1 MPESADADKSP
12 FRQHLLAAYAAQAAN
27 DGSQA
32 LQSFRAA
39 LALAPDDAE
48 ARCGY
53 ALQLHDM
60 SDPEASLALQ
70 QALTLSPRRID
81 LLYAWAENCL
91 ERQRPHEGE
100 AALRAALNGGLG
112 QARLTFA
119 LAELCAAQ
127 GNVTEAVTLGR
138 EALQC
143 DRQLAAVMPLY
154 ARWLSATGEHRT
166 AIETLTR
173 YLRDRPE
180 DRDGW
185 RQLGHTWLA
194 VQETEKA
201 RQAFAQAG
209 DAVDAIAPPADA
221 PLSVAYV
228 RALFDGYAD
237 RFDTDLREKLGY
249 RAPELLLAAV
259 RACWPKPPKPCRL
272 LDLGCGTGL
281 AAQAFAGMTNERIG
295 IDCAPRMLAQA
306 EKTGLYRQLIAGD
319 VVTECLRLNTTFELI
334 VAADMLVYLGDLAPL
349 FNAMRPLLAKGGLFA
364 ATVEQHD
371 SAENWYLQPQ
381 RRYAHRMDYL
391 EHLAKTHGLR
401 LQQLAPCT
409 PRTENGLPV
418 KGLLLVMQ
426 S

>member
-27 DGSQA
+27 DGPQA

-39 LALAPDDAE
+39 LALVPDDAE
-48 ARCGY
+48 ARSGY

-60 SDPEASLALQ
+60 DNPEAGLALQ
-70 QALTLSPRRID
+70 QALALSPRRID

-91 ERQRPHEGE
+91 KRQQPQEGE

-143 DRQLAAVMPLY
+143 DRHLVAVMPLY

-209 DAVDAIAPPADA
+209 DAVDAITPPTDA
-221 PLSVAYV
+221 PLSTAYV

-237 RFDTDLREKLGY
+237 RFDTDLRDKLGY
-249 RAPELLLAAV
+249 RAPELLVAAV
-259 RACWPKPPKPCRL
+259 STCWPEPPKPCRM

-281 AAQAFAGMTNERIG
+281 AAQAFADITSERIG
-295 IDCAPRMLAQA
+295 IDCAPRMLARA
-306 EKTGLYRQLIAGD
+306 EKTALYQQLIAGD
-319 VVTECLRLNTTFELI
+319 VVAECLKLNATFELI
-334 VAADMLVYLGDLAPL
+334 VAADMLVYLGDLSPL
-349 FNAMRPLLAKGGLFA
+349 FSAVRPLLAKGGLFA
-364 ATVEQHD
+364 ATVEHHD
-371 SAENWYLQPQ
+371 GADNWHLQPQ
-381 RRYAHRMDYL
+381 RRYAHRIDYL
-391 EHLAKTHGLR
+391 EHLAKTHDLR
-401 LQQLAPCT
+401 LRQITPCA

-418 KGLLLVMQ
+418 KGLLLVAQ
-426 S
+426 A